1 MLLSLKLNLIV
12 DIRQGHGKSV
22 HLYFS
27 GLQVIF
33 VAAMFFVISS
43 IEQFDGK
50 FMRTFLLVN
59 LVTDGKVCQEYRCEV
74 LAVCSCLIV
83 LYLLVWMCQSCF
95 FIYRRIPVA
104 PLQGKFCIH
113 AQDIL
118 FVAPHHPLFTT
129 QEVKDKV
136 AVEFGVVP
144 HSVASTITGV
154 EKRAGKHII
163 VTSVKVS
170 LQRNVHS
177 DILPSPPG

>member
-83 LYLLVWMCQSCF
+83 LYLLVWMCQDRVRHQF
-95 FIYRRIPVA
+95 GRKLRDHWYRA
-104 PLQGKFCIH
+104 Y
-113 AQDIL
+113 
-118 FVAPHHPLFTT
+118 
-129 QEVKDKV
+129 
-136 AVEFGVVP
+136 
-144 HSVASTITGV
+144 S
-154 EKRAGKHII
+154 
-163 VTSVKVS
+163 
-170 LQRNVHS
+170 NVG
-177 DILPSPPG
+177 IKIQ